1 MKSKLL
7 ILLFFFT
14 VTFGFS
20 QTQTITI
27 PWNFFSVPAED
38 YPDDSVFDTNIT
50 IEIGD
55 TVEWEFQGFGH
66 NVKSVPRGTFG
77 TPGDDFTFYDA
88 PYTYSFTFN
97 ELGEF
102 PFICFPHE
110 SLMYGK
116 ITVVPEGTLSV
127 NDVKKFD
134 ISIYPNPGKSKLNIS
149 LAQNT
154 NDATIEVYDILG
166 KRIHAQSITSINSSI
181 NVSRWNP
188 GVYLVK
194 ITSKT
199 GTQTKR
205 FVKE

>member
-1 MKSKLL
+1 MKKTLL
-7 ILLFFFT
+7 ILLLFFT

-38 YPDDSVFDTNIT
+38 DPDTMFDTNIT

-97 ELGEF
+97 QLGEF

-116 ITVVPEGTLSV
+116 ITVVPDGTLSL

-134 ISIYPNPGKSKLNIS
+134 FSIYPNPGKSKLNIS
-149 LAQNT
+149 LAQNI
-154 NDATIEVYDILG
+154 NDAKVEVYDVLG
-166 KRIHAQSITSINSSI
+166 KRIHSQMLTNRQTAINTT
-181 NVSRWNP
+181 RWNA

-194 ITSKT
+194 IENNT

-205 FVKE
+205 FVKQ